1 MKRISM
7 KIHLQLKYWLFFLLL
22 ALALIGEACASSTG
36 AMGAAPAVQATP
48 TPSQPVSAQQ
58 IQPITYVALGAS
70 DAVGVGTSQP
80 ASQGYVPLLEQKL
93 PQGSQLVNLGVSG
106 IHLHEALNEELPR
119 TLSAAP
125 QLITIWLVANDFVA
139 KVPYAS
145 YIQDLDTLL
154 SRLRAGT
161 QARIVMAN
169 LPNLTLLP
177 AFARF
182 NTQEKA
188 TMADAIKR
196 WDVGIA
202 NTAARYD
209 VTLVDLQAEDSLI
222 TAHPEYVSADGF
234 HPSATGYAQLANLFW
249 QEIEA

>member
-1 MKRISM
+1 M
-7 KIHLQLKYWLFFLLL
+7 KIHLQLKHWLFFLLL
-22 ALALIGEACASSTG
+22 ALALIGEACTSSTG
-36 AMGAAPAVQATP
+36 ALGAAPAVKATP

-58 IQPITYVALGAS
+58 ILTGPVTYVALGAS

-106 IHLHEALNEELPR
+106 IHLHEALHEELPR
-119 TLSAAP
+119 ALSTSP
-125 QLITIWLVANDFVA
+125 KLITIWLVANDFVA

-177 AFARF
+177 AFARL
-182 NTQEKA
+182 NTPQKA
-188 TMADAIKR
+188 TMVDAIKR

-202 NTAARYD
+202 STAARYH
-209 VTLVDLQAEDSLI
+209 VTLVDLQAEGSLI

-234 HPSATGYAQLANLFW
+234 HPSAAGYAQLANLFW
-249 QEIEA
+249 QEVEA

>member
-1 MKRISM
+1 M
-7 KIHLQLKYWLFFLLL
+7 KIHLQLKHWLFFLLL
-22 ALALIGEACASSTG
+22 TLALIGEACASSTG
-36 AMGAAPAVQATP
+36 ALGAAPAVKATP

-58 IQPITYVALGAS
+58 ILTGPVTYVALGAS

-119 TLSAAP
+119 ALSASP

-188 TMADAIKR
+188 TMVDTIKR

-234 HPSATGYAQLANLFW
+234 HPSAAGYAQLANLFW